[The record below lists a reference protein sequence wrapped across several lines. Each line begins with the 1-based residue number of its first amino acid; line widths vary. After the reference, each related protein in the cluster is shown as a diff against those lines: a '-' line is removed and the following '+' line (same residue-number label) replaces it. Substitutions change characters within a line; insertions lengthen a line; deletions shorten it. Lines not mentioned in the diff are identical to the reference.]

1 MSIFEVEDNM
11 KIYAAHIK
19 RLATSKPAPVNSY
32 SDNYTRVPRNNK
44 ARTGVLTD
52 HKHKGKNKPKYHG
65 AQRY

>member
-1 MSIFEVEDNM
+1 MSILEVEDNM

-19 RLATSKPAPVNSY
+19 RLATSKSAPVNSY
-32 SDNYTRVPRNNK
+32 SENSTRVPRKKK

-52 HKHKGKNKPKYHG
+52 YKHKVKKKPKYHG